1 METDY
6 YKLDVMRNN
15 IVLILGMCLI
25 SVAVSCTGKSAGE
38 PETGVGRGLAEQR
51 KAGIK
56 ELLYH
61 LKFIIP
67 EEKSEAVDGI
77 VKISFRQDEV
87 KPVILDFREE
97 PEKVKNVRVNGQEQN
112 VVFVNE
118 HIVVPE
124 TQLIAGKN
132 EIEIEFIAGDQSLN
146 RNDEYLYTLLV
157 PERART
163 LFPCFD
169 QPDLKAVFSLELD
182 LPQTWVAVANGQVV
196 KEETQGGRKQMRF
209 AETKPLS
216 TYLFSFVA
224 GKWQKAMKKR
234 NGRTIAF
241 YYRETDPVKIA
252 QIDTIMDMVYTSL
265 DWLEEYTQIPYPFEK
280 YDLVV
285 VPGFQFGGMEHA
297 GAVLYNDK
305 RMFLGASPSVAE
317 ELGRMEL
324 IAHETAHMWFGD
336 AVTMAWFD
344 DVWTKEV
351 FANYFAAR
359 MTEPQFPQVN
369 HRLNDLRN
377 FYVSAYSE
385 DRTAGSTSIKQPLEN
400 LKDAGLIYGQIVY
413 DKAPIVMKKLVK
425 LMGEESF
432 RKGIQEYLNTY
443 LYSNATWEGLIT
455 ILDKYTSHDLAGWSH
470 VWVNEKGMPEIS
482 VGQKGGNGEYT
493 VTQHDFWERELI
505 WPQQLKML
513 LVKNNGPEVAEEEI
527 LEVPLSAPIHNF
539 TVPEGVQYIL
549 PNMDGEAYGY
559 CVLDAR
565 TSEFCMNHLSG
576 FKNPQLRLSVIMS
589 LYENCLNN
597 HIDPLILAD
606 TLIRHLKNE
615 TEPLIISTVMGY
627 IKFLALHGSA
637 AGSPGIEKG
646 LLELSRTPAG
656 PGCQQ
661 AAFRALL
668 GVFALPETTAEIYRI
683 WKTQKPYAGLS
694 LSESDYMK
702 MAYELAIR
710 MPEQYEELYSIQSQ
724 RIGDPDRQKEF
735 GFIARAVVP
744 ETGSRDSLFSS
755 LLIPE
760 NRRIEPWVTQVMYYL
775 NHPLRQKESVKY
787 ILPALEELQEVQ
799 RTGDIFFPKNWVSAC
814 LGGHNSIEAASVVED
829 FLREHTDY
837 PVLLKN
843 KILQSADPLF
853 RLKD

>member
-1 METDY
+1 
-6 YKLDVMRNN
+6 MRNN
-15 IVLILGMCLI
+15 IVLILGIGLM
-25 SVAVSCTGKSAGE
+25 SVLGSCTEKSARE
-38 PETGVGRGLAEQR
+38 PEAGVSRILADQR
-51 KAGIK
+51 KADIK
-56 ELLYH
+56 ELIYH
-61 LKFIIP
+61 LKFTIP
-67 EEKSEAVDGI
+67 EAKSEVVDGI

-87 KPVILDFREE
+87 QPVILDFRED
-97 PEKVKNVRVNGQEQN
+97 PEKVKSVRVNGQSQEVQLE
-112 VVFVNE
+112 NE
-118 HIVVPE
+118 HIVVPG
-124 TQLIAGKN
+124 TQLVAGKN

-182 LPQTWVAVANGQVV
+182 LPQTWVAVANGQIV
-196 KEETQGGRKQMRF
+196 KEETLGDRKQVRF

-224 GKWQKAMKKR
+224 GKWQKATESR
-234 NGRTIAF
+234 NGRTIAL
-241 YYRETDPVKIA
+241 YYRETDPAKIA

-305 RMFLGASPSVAE
+305 RMFLGTSPSVTE

-413 DKAPIVMKKLVK
+413 DKAPIVMKKLVEM
-425 LMGEESF
+425 MGEESF

-443 LYSNATWEGLIT
+443 LYSNATWEDLIT
-455 ILDKYTSHDLAGWSH
+455 ILDKYTSHDLTGWSH

-482 VGQKGGNGEYT
+482 IEEKGGNGEY
-493 VTQHDFWERELI
+493 VVAQRDSWERGLV
-505 WPQQLKML
+505 WPQQLKIL
-513 LVKNNGPEVAEEEI
+513 FVKDGGQEVTEEEI
-527 LEVPLSAPIHNF
+527 QEIPLDASIQNF
-539 TVPEGVQYIL
+539 TVPAGIQYIL

-559 CVLDAR
+559 FVLDER
-565 TSEFCMNHLSG
+565 TAEFCMNHLSG
-576 FKNPQLRLSVIMS
+576 FKNPQLRLATIMT
-589 LYENCLNN
+589 LYENSLNN
-597 HIDPLILAD
+597 RIDPLILAN
-606 TLIRHLKNE
+606 TLVSHLKNE
-615 TEPLIISTVMGY
+615 TEPLIISTVVGY
-627 IKFLALHGSA
+627 IKALALHGSA
-637 AGSPGIEKG
+637 AGNPDIEKG
-646 LLELSRTPAG
+646 LLELSRTPVG

-668 GVFALPETTAEIYRI
+668 GIFVLPETTAEIYRI
-683 WKTQKPYAGLS
+683 WNTQKPYAGLS

-710 MPEQYEELYSIQSQ
+710 MPEQYEEFYTLQSQ

-735 GFIARAVVP
+735 GFIAQAVVP
-744 ETGSRDSLFSS
+744 EARSRDSLFSS

-775 NHPLRQKESVKY
+775 NHPLRQKEAVKY

-814 LGGHNSIEAASVVED
+814 LGGHNSIEATLVVEE
-829 FLREHTDY
+829 FLREHADY

>member
-1 METDY
+1 
-6 YKLDVMRNN
+6 MRNN
-15 IVLILGMCLI
+15 IVLILGIGLM
-25 SVAVSCTGKSAGE
+25 SVLGSCTEKSAGE
-38 PETGVGRGLAEQR
+38 PEGGVSRALADQR
-51 KAGIK
+51 KADIK
-56 ELLYH
+56 ELVYH
-61 LKFIIP
+61 LKFTIP

-87 KPVILDFREE
+87 KPVILDFRED
-97 PEKVKNVRVNGQEQN
+97 PKKVKSVRVNGHSQEVQL
-112 VVFVNE
+112 VNE
-118 HIVVPE
+118 HMVVPA
-124 TQLIAGKN
+124 TQLVAGKN

-182 LPQTWVAVANGQVV
+182 LPRTWVAVANGQVV
-196 KEETQGGRKQMRF
+196 NEEIQGDRKQMRF

-224 GKWQKAMKKR
+224 GKWQKATESR
-234 NGRTIAF
+234 NGRTIAL
-241 YYRETDPVKIA
+241 YYRETDPAKVA

-265 DWLEEYTQIPYPFEK
+265 DWLEEYTRIPYPFEK

-305 RMFLGASPSVAE
+305 RMFLGTSPSVTE

-413 DKAPIVMKKLVK
+413 DKAPIVMKKLVE

-443 LYSNATWEGLIT
+443 LYSNATWEDLIT
-455 ILDKYTSHDLAGWSH
+455 ILDKYTSHDLTGWSH

-482 VGQKGGNGEYT
+482 IEEKGGNGEY
-493 VTQHDFWERELI
+493 VVAQRDSWERGLV

-513 LVKNNGPEVAEEEI
+513 FVKDNGQEVSGEEI
-527 LEVPLSAPIHNF
+527 LEIPLNAAAQDF
-539 TVPEGVQYIL
+539 TVPAGIQYIL

-559 CVLDAR
+559 FVLDGR
-565 TSEFCMNHLSG
+565 TAEFCMNHLSG
-576 FKNPQLRLSVIMS
+576 LKNPQLRLAIIMT
-589 LYENCLNN
+589 LYENSLNRR
-597 HIDPLILAD
+597 IDPLILAN
-606 TLIRHLKNE
+606 TLVSHLKNE

-627 IKFLALHGSA
+627 IKALALHGSA
-637 AGSPGIEKG
+637 AGNPDIEKG

-668 GVFALPETTAEIYRI
+668 GVFALPETTAEIFRI

-710 MPEQYEELYSIQSQ
+710 MPEQYEELCSIQSK

-744 ETGSRDSLFSS
+744 EAGSRDSLFSS

-787 ILPALEELQEVQ
+787 ILPALEELRDVQ

-814 LGGHNSIEAASVVED
+814 LGGHNSIEAALVVEE